1 MTNRLGRIIDR
12 AHVLDDKLES
22 VRPDL
27 FMSLRANLAI
37 LSRRRSSWPSD
48 YPLHHNYF
56 TWLYRDRD
64 DVLERLVALRSNDI
78 GRDAFHRGD
87 KLKVFDII

>member
-37 LSRRRSSWPSD
+37 LSRR
-48 YPLHHNYF
+48 
-56 TWLYRDRD
+56 
-64 DVLERLVALRSNDI
+64 A
-78 GRDAFHRGD
+78 
-87 KLKVFDII
+87 KLISLAITLCITTTLP